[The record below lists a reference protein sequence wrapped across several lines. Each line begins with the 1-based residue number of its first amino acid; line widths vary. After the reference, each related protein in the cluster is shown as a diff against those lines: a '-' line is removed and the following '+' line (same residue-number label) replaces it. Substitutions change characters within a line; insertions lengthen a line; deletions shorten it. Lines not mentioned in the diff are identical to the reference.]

1 MKTITRVDA
10 IAFVNEL
17 HGSYKE
23 QFENY
28 DNDYALNEAKDILR
42 GRDEFCADD
51 VNGYLNPYLDAL
63 CESLK

>member
-28 DNDYALNEAKDILR
+28 DNDYALNEAIDILR
-42 GRDEFCADD
+42 KGDGFCAED
-51 VNGYLNPYLDAL
+51 VNGHLNPYLDAL
-63 CESLK
+63 WESLK